1 MCGSLTE
8 QCYCAA
14 PLAWEPAW
22 QQHENNSNN
31 NLAADNYIR
40 QFEEAYTASYSG
52 LDVKFSSKPADCS
65 YHNLS
70 PSYYPQISPT
80 DKQQQQQQQHQQ
92 HQQYMMASE
101 ETQSHQPP
109 ASQPLYHSNYV
120 ADLAPDYI
128 QPYHIFQVTSLRS
141 QLSEADSVTLFRW
154 TSQSVTAEVNRSTIL
169 HISVQAGPR
178 STSLHQSASLVSTET
193 GSQTG
198 RPSTVSTTSSRN
210 VASVCPRRVTVA
222 TNKPV
227 TSVHS
232 TTHHFFWFLVRKVY
246 AGSLT

>member
-1 MCGSLTE
+1 MNNPNHPNYFTDNVHLLNNMSMLLG
-8 QCYCAA
+8 AA
-14 PLAWEPAW
+14 STGQADHNKPLQQIYQYTNVNAVHPMNLATTTSQPSVVAQTTTIDPVALVYQHQQDQAILL
-22 QQHENNSNN
+22 QQH
-31 NLAADNYIR
+31 
-40 QFEEAYTASYSG
+40 Q
-52 LDVKFSSKPADCS
+52 
-65 YHNLS
+65 
-70 PSYYPQISPT
+70 QQQ
-80 DKQQQQQQQHQQ
+80 QQQQQQQHQ
-92 HQQYMMASE
+92 HYMMASE

-232 TTHHFFWFLVRKVY
+232 TTHHYFGF
-246 AGSLT
+246 